1 MGHFILYVLATT
13 LPYLLA
19 VAAQAVLCILAVKRG
34 WRGFTRLLLPAA
46 LAAAG
51 LVLFVLWLVREP
63 GWTAGHTAGE
73 NAVTLLARLFILLLP
88 ALLALAVAGIA
99 RFRPGGVKALLVLL
113 MVGLI
118 PFSASMLDGGTVT
131 HFALLYRIDF
141 LHRLEDTL
149 PGGFRTGAEVRVF
162 PFNWMGDD

>member
-1 MGHFILYVLATT
+1 MGHLLLYILAAT

-19 VAAQAVLCILAVKRG
+19 VTAQAILCILAVKRG

-51 LVLFVLWLVREP
+51 LALSVFWLAREP

-73 NAVTLLARLFILLLP
+73 NTVTLLARLFIPLLP

-113 MVGLI
+113 MVGII
-118 PFSASMLDGGTVT
+118 PFSATMNDGGTVT

-141 LHRLEDTL
+141 LHRIEDTL
-149 PGGFRTGAEVRVF
+149 PGGFRTGTEVRVF
-162 PFNWMGDD
+162 PFNLMGDD